1 MADANPILTHAR
13 VIRSR
18 LRRDIRQHRR
28 QWHYHVDRRRVW
40 FDEQTRRAHRRLKQG
55 LLPFLRQSSL
65 LNLLTT
71 PVIYSLA
78 VPLALLDAWIT
89 LYQWSCFPIYGIARV
104 PRRRYVVIDRQRL
117 AYLNAIERA
126 NCMYCGYANG
136 LIGYVREI
144 AARTVQ
150 YWCPIRHARRIP
162 EPHGHYQ
169 LFLDYGD
176 ARGYHDRLPDLRRRL
191 RRAA

>member
-13 VIRSR
+13 VVRSR
-18 LRRDIRQHRR
+18 LRRDIRQRQR

-55 LLPFLRQSSL
+55 LLSFLRQSSL
-65 LNLLTT
+65 PNLLTT

-104 PRRRYVVIDRQRL
+104 PRRRYFVIDRQKL

-144 AARTVQ
+144 AARTEQ

-176 ARGYHDRLPDLRRRL
+176 ARGYHARLPDLRRRL